1 MSRVLIL
8 VEGPTEQAIVDEV
21 FKPVLAV
28 NGVYLYPRV
37 VGKPGHK
44 GGNKFVTVKRE
55 LRNLLGQEPNSTVTM
70 LFDYY
75 GLTDDWPGKTDA
87 KGKDPVEAP
96 KIVEQAIAVVMQAD
110 LDNSYNPTRFIP
122 YIQMHEIEALLFAGP
137 KEMAQVF
144 GNPGLAARFEK
155 IVRDCGGC
163 ENINDKPDT
172 APSKRIR
179 KLYPNYRKGSGVN
192 AHAYRIAQHIGVER
206 IRQQCPHFDEWMTK
220 LEQIKRK
227 EF

>member
-1 MSRVLIL
+1 LSRVLIL
-8 VEGPTEQAIVDEV
+8 VEGSTERAIVDQV
-21 FKPVLAV
+21 FTPALAV
-28 NGVYLYPRV
+28 NGVYLHPKV

-44 GGNKFVTVKRE
+44 GGNKFETVRRD
-55 LRNLLGQEPNSTVTM
+55 LRNLLLQEPTSTVTM

-75 GLTDDWPGKTDA
+75 GLSDDWPGKTKA
-87 KGKDPVEAP
+87 NGKNPIEAP
-96 KIVEQAIAVVMQAD
+96 KIVEQAIASAVQAD
-110 LDNSYNPTRFIP
+110 FDNSQNPTRFIP

-144 GNPGLAARFEK
+144 DNPGLAARFEK

-172 APSKRIR
+172 APSKRIQ
-179 KLYPNYRKGSGVN
+179 KLYPAYKKGSGVN
-192 AHAYRIAQHIGVER
+192 AHAWQIAEHIGVQS

-220 LEQIKRK
+220 LEQLR
-227 EF
+227 